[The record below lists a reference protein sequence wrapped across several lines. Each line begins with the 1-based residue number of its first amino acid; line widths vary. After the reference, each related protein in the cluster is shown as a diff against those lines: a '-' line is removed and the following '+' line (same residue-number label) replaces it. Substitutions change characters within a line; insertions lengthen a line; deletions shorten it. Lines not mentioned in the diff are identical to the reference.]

1 MAEQY
6 YFVCMCLCYQRWTHE
21 PEEDVK
27 KNIEWTFSICRE
39 EENPEKI
46 FYVFIDFT
54 SSNIKVSPTNPT
66 WPHAHLF
73 DHPILLMAHIL

>member
-21 PEEDVK
+21 PKEDVK
-27 KNIEWTFSICRE
+27 KNIEWTFSICRK

-46 FYVFIDFT
+46 FLRFYRFSFGGHK
-54 SSNIKVSPTNPT
+54 SFSNPT
-66 WPHAHLF
+66 
-73 DHPILLMAHIL
+73 

>member
-27 KNIEWTFSICRE
+27 EGNIEWTCFPFQDEDESFLRFYRFSFEGYKSFSR
-39 EENPEKI
+39 PQLDLP
-46 FYVFIDFT
+46 FYR
-54 SSNIKVSPTNPT
+54 
-66 WPHAHLF
+66 
-73 DHPILLMAHIL
+73 